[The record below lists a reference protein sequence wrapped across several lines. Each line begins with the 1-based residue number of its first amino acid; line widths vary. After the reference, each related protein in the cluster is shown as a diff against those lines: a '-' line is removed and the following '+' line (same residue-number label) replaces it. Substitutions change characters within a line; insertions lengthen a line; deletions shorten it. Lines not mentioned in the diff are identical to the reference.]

1 MIPNYILDKEDAEYD
16 YLSNDMNMCPPQTTN
31 DTISV
36 QKPQKKKHDENLG
49 KTAKPQVNTLFG
61 PDPLN
66 PSETLSNSDKVG
78 IGSMLK
84 NKMSNAMSIFGGTN
98 SKRSRSSSEESS
110 EEEKKHKP
118 TNVQHGKNKQ
128 PIIYQNTLIKAK
140 SLPVDDV
147 KYKSKTDSLSDEKK
161 VPKTRSAAKIIK
173 EPKKTEFT
181 SCEDAQMHLKETLS
195 KNHDKIKAMI
205 DTQISKWESIQTKRE
220 NEQKLKI
227 EIQNYEKEVLEATQ
241 SDDFDLAEHLQTKID
256 KTTKELEKNRDYRFE
271 LEEKTKEIK
280 SFYLKD
286 IKDNISAL
294 IVSESKLESQKG
306 IYNRE
311 ETRKINDQSEEIL
324 SQNTKLETNETDLIL
339 KLEES
344 RQNLKN
350 IEEKV
355 SKKAK
360 EHIETKNELDSKITK
375 VDTEIAELERLLK
388 LKIDEKHALEEERE
402 DTVNIIKEITS
413 GLDDRKY
420 MDEVEKYERKLMVNS
435 ERKEA
440 ILQEQEKLTENKL
453 DFAEQMKDLD
463 KKIVQFS
470 TLAKNMK
477 DRLRKQESE
486 FEIFDSVIKEYER
499 KF

>member
-16 YLSNDMNMCPPQTTN
+16 YLSNDVNICPSQTTN
-31 DTISV
+31 DSTSV
-36 QKPQKKKHDENLG
+36 QKFQKKKPDENLG
-49 KTAKPQVNTLFG
+49 KTTKPQVNTLFG

-66 PSETLSNSDKVG
+66 PSETPSNSDKIG

-98 SKRSRSSSEESS
+98 TIRSRSSSEESS
-110 EEEKKHKP
+110 EEEKKNKP
-118 TNVQHGKNKQ
+118 MKVQHGKNKQ
-128 PIIYQNTLIKAK
+128 PIKNQKTLIKAK

-147 KYKSKTDSLSDEKK
+147 INKPKTDIKSNEK
-161 VPKTRSAAKIIK
+161 VPKNRVAAKIIK

-181 SCEDAQMHLKETLS
+181 SCEDAQKHLKETLS
-195 KNHDKIKAMI
+195 KNHNKIKAMI

-227 EIQNYEKEVLEATQ
+227 EIQNFEKEVLEATQ
-241 SDDFDLAEHLQTKID
+241 SDDFDLAEQLQTKID

-311 ETRKINDQSEEIL
+311 ETRKINDHSEEIL
-324 SQNTKLETNETDLIL
+324 AQNVKLETTETDLIL

-344 RQNLKN
+344 TQNLKN

-355 SKKAK
+355 SEKAK
-360 EHIETKNELDSKITK
+360 EHIETKNELDSMITK
-375 VDTEIAELERLLK
+375 VDTEIVELERLLK

-402 DTVNIIKEITS
+402 DTVKIIKEITS

-420 MDEVEKYERKLMVNS
+420 IDEVEKYERKLMVNS

-477 DRLRKQESE
+477 ERLRKQESE